1 MDDQDEQERE
11 PIQIDLYGVRIGITP
26 ASGEPASPRSWRE
39 VWTIVH
45 AQIRGIVTEAFGLV
59 GDTLRGARNLVRG
72 IGAIPTSVAKR
83 IEIAHQQADQ
93 AELQRRGQEPTP
105 DMDATVRDLVAFL
118 RSKQVQGFT
127 VRAVVRD
134 EGLAICFLP
143 PTDDDDA
150 STVLHEANA
159 QLLDAQS
166 DAQLVDERLRE
177 LLAKP
182 WEELDLSART
192 ANCLKNAEI
201 WTIGDL
207 VQRTERQMLST
218 KNFGRK
224 SLNELKD
231 VLASLG
237 LSLGM
242 PIGPP
247 KLRGHS

>member
-1 MDDQDEQERE
+1 MDDQDEEERE
-11 PIQIDLYGVRIGITP
+11 PIQIDLYGVRMGITP
-26 ASGEPASPRSWRE
+26 ASGEPASPQSWRE

-45 AQIRGIVTEAFGLV
+45 AQIRGIVAEAFGLV

-93 AELQRRGQEPTP
+93 TEAQRRGHQAAP
-105 DMDATVRDLVAFL
+105 DMDATVRELMAFL

-134 EGLAICFLP
+134 NGLAVCFLP

-150 STVLHEANA
+150 STVLHEATA

-166 DAQLVDERLRE
+166 DAQLAEERLRD

-182 WEELDLSART
+182 WEELDVSVRT
-192 ANCLKNAEI
+192 ANALKNAQI
-201 WTIGDL
+201 RTVGDL

-242 PIGPP
+242 RIGPAD
-247 KLRGHS
+247 